1 MMIRKL
7 RPAETVE
14 TISDIDFEKL
24 RTQGKQALLFD
35 FDGTLAKR
43 GSSEMPSV
51 STALL
56 ADLVDMGF
64 RIAVLTNRRVHRTIA
79 DISLPIIYHARK
91 PRRAGYIAMLEKL
104 SASTEQGVMIGDRY
118 ITDVLGGNR
127 LGIHTILVRHPLLD
141 GSRNQPD
148 GK

>member
-1 MMIRKL
+1 MMIRRL

-14 TISDIDFEKL
+14 TILDIDFEKL
-24 RTQGKQALLFD
+24 RTLGKQALLFD

-43 GSSEMPSV
+43 GSPEMPSV

-56 ADLVDMGF
+56 GNLVDRGF

-79 DISLPIIYHARK
+79 GISLPIIYHARK

-141 GSRNQPD
+141 GSRNEPNS
-148 GK
+148 G